1 MAVTKKSLIS
11 NSSSKQPAKKVNTK
25 AAATAIT
32 AAKMATA
39 FKSTMKV
46 GRVSF

>member
-11 NSSSKQPAKKVNTK
+11 NNPVKKPAKKSSPK

-32 AAKMATA
+32 AAKITTA
-39 FKSTMKV
+39 YNAKFARIV
-46 GRVSF
+46 F